1 VSPAGCS
8 AIVARRNA
16 DFGFTDQKVAQM
28 NRIIYVIGLIVVIV
42 FVLGFFGLR

>member
-16 DFGFTDQKVAQM
+16 DFGFTD
-28 NRIIYVIGLIVVIV
+28 RIIYVIGLIVVIV